1 MNDLIVF
8 NAQYL
13 YLVELAVAA
22 IYFLVQPKGR
32 KRSMILLSIVFLPSA
47 YVLDKIAT
55 LLYFNPRPFVVGHF
69 TPIVPHIADNGFP
82 SDHMLLGSVIATML
96 YMYNKKI
103 GMAAWVVAFVVGA
116 SRVAAG
122 VHHWVDILGSAAIAV
137 VAMWIADAYLM
148 PRLTQRP
155 LFSRLIER
163 GDNK

>member
-13 YLVELAVAA
+13 YLIELVVAA
-22 IYFLVQPKGR
+22 IYFLLQPKGR
-32 KRSMILLSIVFLPSA
+32 KRSMIVLSIVFLPSA

-82 SDHMLLGSVIATML
+82 SDHMLLGSVVATML
-96 YMYNKKI
+96 CMYNKKI
-103 GMAAWVVAFVVGA
+103 GVAAWAVAFAVGA

-122 VHHWVDILGSAAIAV
+122 VHHWVDILGSVVIAV
-137 VAMWIADAYLM
+137 VAMWIADTYMM
-148 PRLTQRP
+148 P
-155 LFSRLIER
+155 RLIER
-163 GDNK
+163 PLFNRLIEKENNK